1 MTHRPVEADYVR
13 VAVGAL
19 GRQRVA
25 QPPVLALPEP
35 DAHEKPSFWDWSR
48 KTRAAC
54 HVRYAI
60 RLARLI
66 TERYGLVLEHGDFRF
81 VHLRDAAGRVT
92 VRGRAYFIEINVRY
106 REDPE
111 AVASIMAHEFA
122 HVFLAM
128 RGIRLAPEQRNEELT
143 DTTAILAGFGPIM
156 AHTCQRIRVSYYI
169 VAFSFETT
177 YLGYLKRPAVA
188 WLTLLQQRIALGQ
201 FVRVRSLLDPAER
214 GYILCSGCMS
224 KLRLPQRTACVLLT
238 CPVCH
243 LKQELRLR
251 LGSSR
256 HNASFL
262 QTLRGVVLRYL
273 DRRDGVPI

>member
-1 MTHRPVEADYVR
+1 MMDRPVEADYVR
-13 VAVGAL
+13 LAVGAL

-25 QPPVLALPEP
+25 RPPVFELPEP
-35 DAHEKPSFWDWSR
+35 AAHEKPSFRNWSQN
-48 KTRAAC
+48 TRATC

-60 RLARLI
+60 RLARL
-66 TERYGLVLEHGDFRF
+66 TAERYGLALEHGDFRF

-92 VRGRAYFIEINVRY
+92 IRGRAYFIEINVRY

-111 AVASIMAHEFA
+111 GVASIMAHEFA

-128 RGIRLAPEQRNEELT
+128 RGICLAPDRRNEELT

-156 AHTCQRIRVSYYI
+156 KRTCERTRTKFYV
-169 VAFSFETT
+169 VASSTETT
-177 YLGYLKRPAVA
+177 YLGYLKRPAVT
-188 WLTLLQQRIALGQ
+188 WLTELQYRIALGQ

-214 GYILCSGCMS
+214 GYTLCPGCMS
-224 KLRLPQRTACVLLT
+224 KLRLPQLTTCILLT

-243 LKQELRLR
+243 LKQELRLK

-256 HNASFL
+256 HTGSFVRR
-262 QTLRGVVLRYL
+262 LRSVVLRYL
-273 DRRDGVPI
+273 DRRDGIPI